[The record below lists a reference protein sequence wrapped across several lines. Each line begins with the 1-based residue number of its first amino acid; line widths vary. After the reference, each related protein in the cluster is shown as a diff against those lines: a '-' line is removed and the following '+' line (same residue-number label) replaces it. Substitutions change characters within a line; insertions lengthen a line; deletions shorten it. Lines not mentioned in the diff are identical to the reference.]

1 MCHFRGSSKRDTKR
15 PSQGLSPEVSCASGE
30 EVHSSQREQLK
41 RSLRGREVPG
51 NSEAA
56 WHIGVLW
63 TETGGTD
70 LGQNKG
76 TGAPARELREP
87 SLPVGQ
93 SDLSLNPSCTTWHC
107 VSLGQGA
114 RPSEPLL
121 SVLPGPSV

>member
-30 EVHSSQREQLK
+30 KGHSSQREQLK

-63 TETGGTD
+63 TETGGAD

-76 TGAPARELREP
+76 TGAPARESSRSVRPEFEP
-87 SLPVGQ
+87 QLH
-93 SDLSLNPSCTTWHC
+93 DLALCVLGASC
-107 VSLGQGA
+107 
-114 RPSEPLL
+114 
-121 SVLPGPSV
+121 